1 MLLFYDYECENI
13 TVTFNQDANAQQK
26 ERTLISLKYLKT
38 TLD

>member
-1 MLLFYDYECENI
+1 MTMSVKISNI